1 MPRVRPLPT
10 SEGNPRSGESPN
22 KYSLIRNVQTISRR
36 YYYTS
41 DRRPS
46 RAHDGSVQ
54 PRPKSSPPN
63 PGWYRHKLLCPDV
76 YIIALCATQCQ
87 PGCENFWNEAVL
99 VQCLMTLEVNFAP
112 PPHSYPRKI
121 LSPISGLGKW
131 KALPYTSHIIRENR
145 PLQYTP
151 DMNCIIYTKPLA

>member
-99 VQCLMTLEVNFAP
+99 GYKGNWGPVTRTHSRTELLEKTQRKCLCHRSRLFAATKKP
-112 PPHSYPRKI
+112 SQDITR
-121 LSPISGLGKW
+121 
-131 KALPYTSHIIRENR
+131 TS
-145 PLQYTP
+145 
-151 DMNCIIYTKPLA
+151 